1 MIFLFYSK
9 NILKCTKGN
18 KPGEDVNMEVSFE
31 IIYVGVGTS
40 SSSDSEL
47 ISLQKH
53 VCGGRVSV
61 PIHKRN
67 SCEVTR

>member
-1 MIFLFYSK
+1 MIFPFYSK

-47 ISLQKH
+47 ISLQKT
-53 VCGGRVSV
+53 CMWGSGQCT
-61 PIHKRN
+61 N
-67 SCEVTR
+67 SQTEFV